1 MLEQGQD
8 PAWFREGTQ
17 IWAQEY
23 FPRISA
29 SAGPSLVQ
37 CRERDQPESQ
47 MHAKECLSGSR
58 TCVGPSLVQFRGK
71 RWGQECL
78 SGLEYGQDPAAISAG
93 TKMWS

>member
-1 MLEQGQD
+1 MASGVSVWMNKGWIQPRSVQGPRCGLRSVFRVLEQGQD

-23 FPRISA
+23 FPWISA

-47 MHAKECLSGSR
+47 MHAKQCLSGS
-58 TCVGPSLVQFRGK
+58 
-71 RWGQECL
+71 
-78 SGLEYGQDPAAISAG
+78 
-93 TKMWS
+93 